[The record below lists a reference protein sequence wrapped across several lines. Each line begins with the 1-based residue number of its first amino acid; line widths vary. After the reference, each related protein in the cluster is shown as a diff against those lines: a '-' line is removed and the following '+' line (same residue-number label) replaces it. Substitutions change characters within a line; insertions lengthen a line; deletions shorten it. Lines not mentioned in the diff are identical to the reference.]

1 MKWTTKNSVNGLGR
15 KQAILSKTITKTKR
29 LPQLHNMIMDNVR
42 NMSDEELIFVL
53 GMVRTSADS
62 IESFVEDLNERQ
74 ELLVELYDQYKDVI
88 DEFKRR
94 QSVFSIRPS

>member
-1 MKWTTKNSVNGLGR
+1 
-15 KQAILSKTITKTKR
+15 
-29 LPQLHNMIMDNVR
+29 MDNVR

-62 IESFVEDLNERQ
+62 IESFVEDLTERE

-94 QSVFSIRPS
+94 QGVFWSRLTS